1 MAWSSSS
8 RRTMS
13 TCLLLWL
20 LCVLFGSMEAIK
32 IGISHNENQS
42 TTTTP
47 TTIATTTPMSIDVS
61 GTSSNVDS
69 TPSPLPEV
77 LSTAPTQTFPPRKLP
92 KKPPTTAPATT
103 PTPLPQSNVSS
114 RPTPTNPRQDYR
126 YTYCDCDLH
135 ADICEV
141 NCCCDRDCSSDA
153 LLVFDCLQSLQAPQ
167 LQTRLEDFQYT
178 HGLPSCQLHD
188 GWLCVFRSNTKPAKP
203 QVSRERE
210 REEITPLLISF
221 PIP

>member
-8 RRTMS
+8 RRPMS
-13 TCLLLWL
+13 TCLFLWL
-20 LCVLFGSMEAIK
+20 LCLLCGSMEAIK

-42 TTTTP
+42 TTTTTTP
-47 TTIATTTPMSIDVS
+47 TAIATTTQMSIDVS

-77 LSTAPTQTFPPRKLP
+77 LSTTPTQTFPPRKLP

-103 PTPLPQSNVSS
+103 PTPLPQSNVST

-153 LLVFDCLQSLQAPQ
+153 LLVFDCMQSLQAPQ

-188 GWLCVFRSNTKPAKP
+188 GWLCVFRSNTKPAKS
-203 QVSRERE
+203 QVSKE
-210 REEITPLLISF
+210 
-221 PIP
+221 

>member
-1 MAWSSSS
+1 
-8 RRTMS
+8 MS

-20 LCVLFGSMEAIK
+20 LCLLCGSIRGIK

-42 TTTTP
+42 TTTT
-47 TTIATTTPMSIDVS
+47 TTIATTTAMSTH
-61 GTSSNVDS
+61 TSSNVDS

-77 LSTAPTQTFPPRKLP
+77 LSTTPTQTFPPRKLP

-114 RPTPTNPRQDYR
+114 RQTPPNPRRDYR

-135 ADICEV
+135 ADVCEI
-141 NCCCDRDCSSDA
+141 NCCCDRDCSADA

-167 LQTRLEDFQYT
+167 LQTRLEDFQYS

-210 REEITPLLISF
+210 IERRDYSF
-221 PIP
+221 TDHTIAFPFP

>member
-13 TCLLLWL
+13 ACLLLWL
-20 LCVLFGSMEAIK
+20 LCLLWGSMEAIK

-42 TTTTP
+42 TTTTTP
-47 TTIATTTPMSIDVS
+47 TTIATTTQMSIDVS

-77 LSTAPTQTFPPRKLP
+77 LSTTPTQTFPPRKLP

-103 PTPLPQSNVSS
+103 PTPLPQSNVST

-203 QVSRERE
+203 QVSKE
-210 REEITPLLISF
+210 
-221 PIP
+221 